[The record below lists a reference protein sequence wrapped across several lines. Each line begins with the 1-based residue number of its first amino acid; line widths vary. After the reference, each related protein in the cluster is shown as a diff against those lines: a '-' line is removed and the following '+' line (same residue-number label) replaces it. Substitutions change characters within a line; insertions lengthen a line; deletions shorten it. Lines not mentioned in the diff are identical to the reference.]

1 MGSRVGSI
9 LVFAALAVIVT
20 VAVVLVL
27 RFSGDSEADQ
37 PVMVISLIDDQ
48 PVLLGQPLAVD
59 VRARSGEPISIFAL
73 LVDGVIATQ
82 AIAIDN
88 ADQGLYSAT
97 LFWTPTVLG
106 FANLRVVATDTAGTQ
121 TELAVRVDVTDD
133 AQRVAQ
139 AEAARAGQQPQSDG
153 TEPAAPSAEGE
164 GDAQE
169 GEETPT
175 EETPSEEEQEA
186 AGNGTARILSPE
198 DGTRYE
204 LGSETPLDV
213 TIETSGTGALSS
225 VLLYVTPVLADGS
238 FGRSQLAHSAN
249 PDVTAT
255 GGVYRETVPGI
266 ERRFPRAGAYD
277 LQLVALTPEQ
287 RRFEDFVRVTVVGEA
302 ADDEASEDGEESD
315 GELQEEADADE
326 GALADLAILTV
337 RQDDAGIA
345 VTIINNGDT
354 SAERVAVEISLI
366 RARDASLLASANALL
381 TLDPEQRVSVPVE
394 VTVAE
399 PTNAFVVLG
408 LDSDADQTNNTFEVT
423 LAASEAIG
431 GDDEADDEASDEL
444 GEENG
449 AEEPPADQEDSTQA
463 APPPGERADLT
474 FLEARFTDD
483 GYALLTVI
491 NAGEAAA
498 GEFIIQI
505 TTESGE
511 LLETI
516 SRGEGAAALAAG
528 RSEILAGSAPHSG
541 PVVIILDPNDTTA
554 ESDESN
560 NRIRLEVGE

>member
-9 LVFAALAVIVT
+9 LVLAALTVIVT

-27 RFSGDSEADQ
+27 RFSGDSGADQ
-37 PVMVISLIDDQ
+37 PVMLISLIDDQ

-59 VRARSGEPISIFAL
+59 VRARSGEPISSFEL
-73 LVDGVIATQ
+73 LVDGVSVTKET
-82 AIAIDN
+82 AIDN

-97 LFWTPTVLG
+97 LFWTPTTLG
-106 FANLRVVATDTAGTQ
+106 FANLRVVAADTAGTR

-153 TEPAAPSAEGE
+153 TEPAAPSAESESDAEEDE
-164 GDAQE
+164 GA
-169 GEETPT
+169 PT
-175 EETPSEEEQEA
+175 EETPTDQEQEA
-186 AGNGTARILSPE
+186 PGNGTARILSPE

-225 VLLYVTPVLADGS
+225 VLFYVTPVLADGS

-255 GGVYRETVPGI
+255 GGVYRETLRGI
-266 ERRFPRAGAYD
+266 EQWFPRAGAYD

-287 RRFEDFVRVTVVGEA
+287 RRFEDLVRVTVVGET
-302 ADDEASEDGEESD
+302 ADDEASEDGEGAD

-354 SAERVAVEISLI
+354 AAQRVAVEISLI
-366 RARDASLLASANALL
+366 RARDASLLASANALV

-394 VTVAE
+394 VAVAE

-408 LDSDADQTNNTFEVT
+408 LDSDADQTNNTFEVA

-431 GDDEADDEASDEL
+431 GNEAADEASDEL
-444 GEENG
+444 GEEDI
-449 AEEPPADQEDSTQA
+449 AEEPPEEQEDSTQA

-511 LLETI
+511 VLETI
-516 SRGEGAAALAAG
+516 SRGAGAAALAPLD
-528 RSEILAGSAPHSG
+528 SEILAGSVAHSG

-554 ESDESN
+554 ESDEGN
-560 NRIRLEVGE
+560 NRIRLEIGE

>member
-1 MGSRVGSI
+1 M
-9 LVFAALAVIVT
+9 
-20 VAVVLVL
+20 
-27 RFSGDSEADQ
+27 
-37 PVMVISLIDDQ
+37 
-48 PVLLGQPLAVD
+48 
-59 VRARSGEPISIFAL
+59 
-73 LVDGVIATQ
+73 
-82 AIAIDN
+82 
-88 ADQGLYSAT
+88 
-97 LFWTPTVLG
+97 
-106 FANLRVVATDTAGTQ
+106 
-121 TELAVRVDVTDD
+121 
-133 AQRVAQ
+133 
-139 AEAARAGQQPQSDG
+139 
-153 TEPAAPSAEGE
+153 
-164 GDAQE
+164 
-169 GEETPT
+169 
-175 EETPSEEEQEA
+175 EETPSEEEPEA

-213 TIETSGTGALSS
+213 TIEISDTGALSS
-225 VLLYVTPVLADGS
+225 VLFYVTPVLADGS

-255 GGVYRETVPGI
+255 GGVYRETVRGI
-266 ERRFPRAGAYD
+266 EQWFPRAGAYD

-287 RRFEDFVRVTVVGEA
+287 RRFEDLVRVTVIGEA
-302 ADDEASEDGEESD
+302 ADDEASEDGEEAD
-315 GELQEEADADE
+315 GDLQQESDADE

-337 RQDDAGIA
+337 RQDDSGIS

-354 SAERVAVEISLI
+354 AAQRVAVEISLI
-366 RARDASLLASANALL
+366 RARDASLLASANALV

-408 LDSDADQTNNTFEVT
+408 LDSDADQTNNTFEVA

-431 GDDEADDEASDEL
+431 GDADDEASDEL

-449 AEEPPADQEDSTQA
+449 AEEPPEEQQDSTQA

-483 GYALLTVI
+483 GYALLTVL

-511 LLETI
+511 VLETI
-516 SRGEGAAALAAG
+516 SRGAGAAALAPLD
-528 RSEILAGSAPHSG
+528 SEILAGSVAHSG

-554 ESDESN
+554 ESDEGN

>member
-153 TEPAAPSAEGE
+153 TQPASPSAEDE
-164 GDAQE
+164 GAAEE

-175 EETPSEEEQEA
+175 EETPSEQEQEA

-287 RRFEDFVRVTVVGEA
+287 RRFEDFVRVTVVGGT
-302 ADDEASEDGEESD
+302 ADDEASEDGEEPD

-337 RQDDAGIA
+337 RQDDSGIA

-408 LDSDADQTNNTFEVT
+408 LDSDADQTNNTFEVA
-423 LAASEAIG
+423 LAASQAVG

-444 GEENG
+444 GEEDD
-449 AEEPPADQEDSTQA
+449 AEEPPTDQEDSTQA
-463 APPPGERADLT
+463 APPPAERADLT

-498 GEFIIQI
+498 AEFIIQI
-505 TTESGE
+505 TTENGE

-516 SRGEGAAALAAG
+516 SRGDGATALAAG
-528 RSEILAGSAPHSG
+528 RSEILAGNAPHSG

>member
-139 AEAARAGQQPQSDG
+139 AEAARAGQQPQSEG
-153 TEPAAPSAEGE
+153 AEPTPPSAESE

-169 GEETPT
+169 GEGTPT
-175 EETPSEEEQEA
+175 EETRSEEEPEV

-287 RRFEDFVRVTVVGEA
+287 RRFEDFVRVTVVGGT

-315 GELQEEADADE
+315 SEIQEEADADE

-337 RQDDAGIA
+337 RQDDSGIA

-408 LDSDADQTNNTFEVT
+408 LDSDADQTNNTFEVA
-423 LAASEAIG
+423 LAASESIG
-431 GDDEADDEASDEL
+431 GDEADDEASDEL

-449 AEEPPADQEDSTQA
+449 AEEPPTDQQDSTQA
-463 APPPGERADLT
+463 APPPSERADLT

-505 TTESGE
+505 TTENGE

-541 PVVIILDPNDTTA
+541 PVVIILDPNDTTV
-554 ESDESN
+554 ESDENN